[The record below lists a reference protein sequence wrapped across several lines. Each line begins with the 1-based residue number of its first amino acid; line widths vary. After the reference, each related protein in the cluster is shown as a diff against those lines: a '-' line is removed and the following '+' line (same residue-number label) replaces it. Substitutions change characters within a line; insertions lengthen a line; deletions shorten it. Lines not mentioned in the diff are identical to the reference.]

1 MYFIQK
7 MEKFNEDDLALL
19 FRAMFDRFPILIL
32 AEEQEKITNF
42 IDDLLIFINFRNKQ
56 IFYTDFATL
65 DEYKAIIENEEADL
79 DVQRTLFICYPDSVQ
94 PLIKEIQCSFK
105 SWIIGKVDSSID
117 NTDSSDI
124 KEVLYENSP
133 FYVIINIKDGKESV
147 NLEGKHFPS
156 FDLKFE
162 KQLMKNVI
170 LGTEVSIEKMKRVLA
185 KKVDLKHTSKEQLKL
200 LLDFD
205 HEEIELKKNLIQK
218 EALDFYQAAKR
229 ALYIMNRMEMLKQFG
244 MDSSLADKTL
254 SSTISYEA
262 AKADR
267 ILDFIQSEW
276 GIKFEAVIKSG
287 RTSNFGDLI
296 ESMWG

>member
-1 MYFIQK
+1 
-7 MEKFNEDDLALL
+7 
-19 FRAMFDRFPILIL
+19 
-32 AEEQEKITNF
+32 
-42 IDDLLIFINFRNKQ
+42 
-56 IFYTDFATL
+56 
-65 DEYKAIIENEEADL
+65 
-79 DVQRTLFICYPDSVQ
+79 
-94 PLIKEIQCSFK
+94 
-105 SWIIGKVDSSID
+105 
-117 NTDSSDI
+117 
-124 KEVLYENSP
+124 
-133 FYVIINIKDGKESV
+133 
-147 NLEGKHFPS
+147 
-156 FDLKFE
+156 
-162 KQLMKNVI
+162 MKNVI